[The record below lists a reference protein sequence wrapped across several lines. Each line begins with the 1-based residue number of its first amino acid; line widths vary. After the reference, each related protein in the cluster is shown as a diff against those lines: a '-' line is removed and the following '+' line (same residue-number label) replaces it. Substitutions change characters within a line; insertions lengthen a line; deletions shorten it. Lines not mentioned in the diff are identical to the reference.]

1 MTNTEV
7 FSLRVVFVFFV
18 LSFRGDYKGVTSLSS
33 FPSAL
38 IGNPLRKV
46 FSSSVIFPLPV
57 VFMFVV
63 FGGDRGSFSPIGG
76 LTLVLS
82 RQGRGEEKESQRRG
96 KEYVEGLP
104 SYYLDP

>member
-1 MTNTEV
+1 
-7 FSLRVVFVFFV
+7 
-18 LSFRGDYKGVTSLSS
+18 
-33 FPSAL
+33 
-38 IGNPLRKV
+38 
-46 FSSSVIFPLPV
+46 
-57 VFMFVV
+57 MFVV